1 MFKKL
6 FICLALIVALVLPLN
21 VSALENN
28 QQCTLIE
35 GARVIQIL
43 PDQSLRGVINPAEM
57 VVEIGPKLTPEAVTM
72 MTRAT
77 KENDWE
83 GAHMG
88 IVTVDF
94 GNGPYPCMIIV
105 RPQYVKDCK

>member
-21 VSALENN
+21 VSALEND

-35 GARVIQIL
+35 GAKVIQIL
-43 PDQSLRGVINPAEM
+43 PDQSLRGVINPEEM
-57 VVEIGPKLTPEAVTM
+57 AYEIGPKLTPEAVIVI
-72 MTRAT
+72 TRAT
-77 KENDWE
+77 KENEWE

-88 IVTVDF
+88 MVTVDF
-94 GNGPYPCMIIV
+94 GAGSYPCMIIV